1 VKRLALAVC
10 GLGCAAV
17 LTADAQTVA
26 PELLKPENRTVS
38 SSKQFTVFGGTRQ
51 ERSDLARRA
60 DRLQEGLRRELGLSG
75 AVRDPILLIL
85 TPGDAVR
92 LRQPRVFVQVF
103 DAGDAGRKIEVNL
116 SPGALQ
122 DAAAVDHGIV
132 RAVLLDASLR
142 KQKFT
147 GNRFTEPPWW
157 LVAAAGVALAR
168 TEAAGGAP
176 IYDALLEGRGMPKLA
191 RFLRENAGALR
202 GRAREI
208 YGAQSYALYRALA
221 ELPGGKARI
230 LQNLTLD
237 EPSRDPVERFGQT
250 WPELLAEPERAAR
263 MWALSVAR
271 LAAPERT
278 DFVSAGQ
285 CSSKLAAVLQSLET
299 PESEMEPAEALVQLA
314 RTPEGRFK
322 LEQAAAELRRLGF
335 RAHPLYAALVEEYR
349 AMFDDLS
356 RKRRKGFVPKFR
368 EAEDLRWALD
378 ERSSEITDHLDWY
391 QANAPAEQPVVTAA
405 RVLPPEPAPRRN
417 DAVSRYL
424 DSVEQR
430 GW

>member
-1 VKRLALAVC
+1 MKRIGLAFWGLVGAALA
-10 GLGCAAV
+10 
-17 LTADAQTVA
+17 TAGAQTVA

-38 SSKQFTVFGGTRQ
+38 ASKQFTVFGGTRP
-51 ERSDLARRA
+51 ERSELARRA
-60 DRLQEGLRRELGLSG
+60 DRLLEGLRRELGLG
-75 AVRDPILLIL
+75 GTVRDPILLIL

-122 DAAAVDHGIV
+122 DPAAVDYGIV
-132 RAVLLDASLR
+132 RALLLDASLR
-142 KQKFT
+142 RQKFT
-147 GNRFTEPPWW
+147 GTRFTEPPWW

-168 TEAAGGAP
+168 GDAAGGAP
-176 IYDALLEGRGMPKLA
+176 IYGALLEGKGMPKLA

-208 YGAQSYALYRALA
+208 HGAQSYALYEALSG
-221 ELPGGKARI
+221 LPGGRERI
-230 LQNLTLD
+230 RQNLTLE

-250 WPELLAEPERAAR
+250 WPELLEEPDRAAR
-263 MWALSVAR
+263 MWALAVAR
-271 LAAPERT
+271 LASPQRT
-278 DFVSAGQ
+278 DFVSAEQ
-285 CSSKLAAVLQSLET
+285 CSAKLGAVVQSLET
-299 PESEMEPAEALVQLA
+299 PESDLDPAAALLQLA

-349 AMFDDLS
+349 ALFDDLS
-356 RKRRKGFVPKFR
+356 RKRRKGFIPKFQ
-368 EAEDLRWALD
+368 EAEDLRYALD
-378 ERSSEITDHLDWY
+378 ERSSEITDHLNWY
-391 QANAPAEQPVVTAA
+391 QANAPAEQPAVTAA
-405 RVLPPEPAPRRN
+405 RILPPEPAARRN
-417 DAVSRYL
+417 DAISRYL